1 MYGPAN
7 PMPGANPLMAEA
19 AKVRSGCFAGPEA
32 IANAMAAPQ
41 YDLDPT
47 YREAVRAKIDRSIRE
62 KWITPGLQALDPSQR
77 FTR

>member
-1 MYGPAN
+1 
-7 PMPGANPLMAEA
+7 
-19 AKVRSGCFAGPEA
+19 
-32 IANAMAAPQ
+32 MAAPQ